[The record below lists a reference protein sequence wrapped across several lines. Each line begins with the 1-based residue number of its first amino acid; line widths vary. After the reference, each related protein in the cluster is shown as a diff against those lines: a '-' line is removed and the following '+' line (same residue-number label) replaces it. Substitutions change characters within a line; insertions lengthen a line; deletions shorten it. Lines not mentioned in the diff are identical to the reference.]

1 MSVDITFGNM
11 RAPCATELVRRRAV
25 ERHMSSGPA
34 GDAAVRSVSRGR
46 PVRHPLSSRSL
57 PLTLAAIPGR
67 LFSSLLPPSFVR
79 GRFAT
84 FFFATQQPVNAGDPV
99 FTACATGP
107 RG

>member
-11 RAPCATELVRRRAV
+11 RAPSATELVGRSAV
-25 ERHMSSGPA
+25 EPGMSLGPA
-34 GDAAVRSVSRGR
+34 GDAAARSVFRSRPAR
-46 PVRHPLSSRSL
+46 PPLSSRSL

-84 FFFATQQPVNAGDPV
+84 FFFATRQSVDAGDPV
-99 FTACATGP
+99 FTACASGP